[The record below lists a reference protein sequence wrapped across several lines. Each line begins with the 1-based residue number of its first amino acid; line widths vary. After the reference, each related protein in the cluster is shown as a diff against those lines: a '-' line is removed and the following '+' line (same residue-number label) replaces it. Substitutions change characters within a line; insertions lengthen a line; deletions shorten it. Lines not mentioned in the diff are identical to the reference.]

1 MTRPLNGEGEGRRR
15 KDGEGRGEGR
25 GRRGEGAG
33 ERVGG
38 GGGRGGNEDGNG
50 MRMGNIQINFITA
63 ICDNPFMFLLNYIK
77 IYTTINKNNSN
88 ITI

>member
-1 MTRPLNGEGEGRRR
+1 MTRPLNGEGEGRR
-15 KDGEGRGEGR
+15 KDGGGRGKGERKEEGR
-25 GRRGEGAG
+25 GRGRI
-33 ERVGG
+33 GG
-38 GGGRGGNEDGNG
+38 GGGRGGNGDGNG

-63 ICDNPFMFLLNYIK
+63 ICDNPFMILLNYIK